1 MSVVFGGNEATRAYA
16 QSAAVKDSALDLF
29 TVPPTNVTYNGYRMV
44 EINPTSESITPIEFV
59 IPGSRE
65 YIDFSRSYFRMD
77 LILKKTDGTNVVTAS
92 QRWLAPNAFHTI
104 IKQPSVYV
112 NGTLTAEQTDTY
124 AYKAYLETILNYG
137 TEDEETVLKPQGYY
151 SALDHP
157 GSDLSANQIDRDTPH
172 ANYEA
177 LSVERKKA
185 VNGLLDIKDRITDGK
200 TIQLFGLPHVE
211 VFNSGR
217 LLIPGVDLKMRFT
230 LNDPKFFMN
239 GLAAVA
245 TNVRLQAGDLKMKF
259 YACMVKVRSDIYNEI
274 AVARLKNNKDVFYP
288 AVRSEIRT
296 YTLQNNHTNFE
307 ATDVFN
313 GRVPDRVVV
322 GLVYQDAFSG
332 NYAYNPFNFPKF
344 QVTSIKQMV
353 EGEEYPYQA
362 LELNEDNG
370 QLDMAGYHKLL
381 SANCSA
387 FRGRCMIKP
396 EHWGHDHHTT
406 LYMWDNVASGCADS
420 VQLNPKQEG
429 HVKISLIKEAV
440 NSLVTV
446 IIYGEFENMMQI
458 KPTGSTQYDI
468 YSQTLA
474 GRNQG

>member
-1 MSVVFGGNEATRAYA
+1 MSVVFGGNEATRAHA

-29 TVPPTNVTYNGYRMV
+29 TVPPTNVTYNGYRLV

-77 LILKKTDGTNVVTAS
+77 LILKKTDGGNVVAAS

-104 IKQPSVYV
+104 IKQPSIYV
-112 NGTLTAEQTDTY
+112 NGTLTNEQTDTN

-137 TEDEETVLKPQGYY
+137 TEDEETILKPQGYY
-151 SALDHP
+151 SALNHP
-157 GSDLSANQIDRDTPH
+157 GNDLTANQIDITHNDYKSLT
-172 ANYEA
+172 
-177 LSVERKKA
+177 VKRKKA
-185 VNGLLDIKDRITDGK
+185 VDGLLEMKDKTIDGK
-200 TIQLFGLPHVE
+200 TIQLFGMPHADL
-211 VFNSGR
+211 FNTGR

-239 GLAAVA
+239 GLTAVA
-245 TNVRLQAGDLKMKF
+245 TDIRLQAGDLKMKF

-274 AVARLKNNKDVFYP
+274 AVARLKNNREVFYP
-288 AVRSEIRT
+288 TVRSEVRT
-296 YTLQNNHTNFE
+296 YTLQNDHTTFT
-307 ATDVFN
+307 ATDVFS

-322 GLVYQDAFSG
+322 GLVYQEAFSG

-344 QVTSIKQMV
+344 EVTSIKQIV

-370 QLDMAGYHKLL
+370 QLDMAGYHRLI

-396 EHWGHDHHTT
+396 EHWGDDHHTT

-429 HVKISLIKEAV
+429 RVKISLTKGAV

-446 IIYGEFENMMQI
+446 ILYGEFENMMQI

-474 GRNQG
+474 GRNRG